1 MRKVFFN
8 SLPQHD
14 VLFSHFVS
22 NFNVYSKR
30 QSIWYSRS
38 ISHYIDAA
46 PIFHQNRLKYHIN
59 VHDDVSNLQYVLYV
73 HLA

>member
-1 MRKVFFN
+1 MILKFLLMLQSTKYVNTVDLMREVFFN

-30 QSIWYSRS
+30 QSIW
-38 ISHYIDAA
+38 
-46 PIFHQNRLKYHIN
+46 
-59 VHDDVSNLQYVLYV
+59 
-73 HLA
+73 